1 MLIVRVTF
9 FFTTNFVALDR
20 VISFFSLWA
29 VYLVAVCFTL
39 VIAAEL
45 IVTLIEHSCVQTLIS
60 NQRKTIRKFWFV
72 ECILL
77 RSVKN

>member
-9 FFTTNFVALDR
+9 FLTTTFVALDR
-20 VISFFSLWA
+20 VLSLFSLWA

-45 IVTLIEHSCVQTLIS
+45 IVTLIEHSCVQTLTS
-60 NQRKTIRKFWFV
+60 NQRKTIEKFWFV

>member
-9 FFTTNFVALDR
+9 FLTTTFVALDR
-20 VISFFSLWA
+20 VLSLFSLWA

-45 IVTLIEHSCVQTLIS
+45 IVTLIEHSCVQTLTS
-60 NQRKTIRKFWFV
+60 NQRKTIGKFWFV